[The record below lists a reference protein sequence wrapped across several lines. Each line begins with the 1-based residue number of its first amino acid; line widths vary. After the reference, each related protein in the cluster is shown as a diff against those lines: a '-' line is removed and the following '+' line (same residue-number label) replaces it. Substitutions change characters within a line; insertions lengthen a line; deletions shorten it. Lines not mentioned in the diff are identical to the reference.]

1 MNVKQHRKSVK
12 NAKPRQKKIHLLLQQ
27 VVESRVLPVK
37 KRDIQRYIWTTL
49 AAVGVKKKRRC
60 EVAIRIVDSAESQQ
74 LNNSYRGKDKP
85 TNVLSFPSDL
95 PPEILAILPNRP
107 LGDLVICLPVV
118 LVEASEQGKTA
129 DEHFA
134 HLVIHGILHLLG
146 YDHELG
152 ETEQKEMEAIEIGI
166 MQQLGMTDPY
176 ADR

>member
-1 MNVKQHRKSVK
+1 MKAKQHRKTAK
-12 NAKPRQKKIHLLLQQ
+12 NDKARQKKIHLLLQQ
-27 VVESRVLPVK
+27 VVDSRVLPIK
-37 KRDIQRYIWTTL
+37 KRDVQRYIWATL
-49 AAVGVKKKRRC
+49 SALDIKKKRRC
-60 EVAIRIVDSAESQQ
+60 EVAIRIVDAAESHT

-118 LVEASEQGKTA
+118 LVEASEQGKTPV
-129 DEHFA
+129 EHFA

-146 YDHELG
+146 HDHELG
-152 ETEQKEMEAIEIGI
+152 DAEQKEMEAIEIGI
-166 MQQLGMTDPY
+166 MRELGFTDPY